1 MRAPGDCHLW
11 EPADTPKGQI
21 VFDVLMLI
29 LLGVAFAGAVGYVW
43 VCNDLTGPGNPAG
56 DKSP

>member
-1 MRAPGDCHLW
+1 MHVSRRLLSEGAANAPR
-11 EPADTPKGQI
+11 GQI
-21 VFDVLMLI
+21 VFDLLMLI